1 MKKVVLVLVI
11 LAVVGGSAFAFD
23 LFSFPDPIEEG
34 DFLISPTI
42 HLGSMIGLGSWGG
55 VMLGIT
61 GALDYA
67 LPLPIPFMAGGE
79 VGFAFFTSSYGP
91 KLVPI
96 LGRFSWHPN
105 FEVDG
110 LDTYVRVKIGY
121 AIGFGDSGYRNAG
134 WSGGFAFGTTTGARY
149 FFNDMIG
156 VFGELGWDG
165 YRVSYDYDYDYGYYW
180 SSLFSFWVW
189 NYLHVGVTI
198 RIGG

>member
-34 DFLISPTI
+34 DILISPTI
-42 HLGSMIGLGSWGG
+42 HLGGISYGWGLG
-55 VMLGIT
+55 VMLGIS
-61 GALDYA
+61 GAVDYA

-79 VGFAFFTSSYGP
+79 VGFAFFTSKGGP
-91 KLVPI
+91 MLIPI

-110 LDTYVRVKIGY
+110 LDTYTRFKIGY
-121 AIGFGDSGYRNAG
+121 AIGFGEG
-134 WSGGFAFGTTTGARY
+134 WGGGFSFGTTAGVRY
-149 FFNDMIG
+149 FFTDNIG

-165 YRVSYDYDYDYGYYW
+165 YYVSIDYDDYWGYWGSWGYW
-180 SSLFSFWVW
+180 AYTF
-189 NYLHVGVTI
+189 LHVGVTFK
-198 RIGG
+198 IGG